1 MLCERCHR
9 REATVNVVTVIN
21 KEKVSKWLC
30 SECAKEVA
38 AQGMQ
43 AGHQDAETARNFL
56 EELFGSMI
64 PFQGAA
70 DEEASGREGGA
81 GKYTTALNRT
91 LLDASRLAHRRG
103 SDELGTEHV
112 LWAMLQVGDSE
123 ASHLLVHCG
132 VDKYTLMGELETWM
146 PRKDKD
152 GKVPPSYS
160 KEMRAALE
168 YAESFTKAD
177 GLYKVSSG
185 HMLLGILAVPESVAG
200 RVLACFHITLERVQ
214 GMMHEEFIRTR
225 ALPEGN
231 QFESQALKEQQAS
244 QERKVLKLLEGFGR
258 NLNELA
264 RQDKLD
270 SVLGR
275 DRELETVMR
284 ILCRRT
290 KNNPVIIGEAGVG
303 KTALAEGLAQRIV
316 HKEVPEFL
324 QEKVIFSLEL
334 GYVVAGAKYRG
345 ELEERLRNII
355 EAVKH
360 SPNIILFIDEIQML
374 MNGGTDGNMSIG
386 NIIKPA
392 LARGELHVIGATTI
406 EDYRKSI
413 EKDAALERRF
423 QPVRVDAPDV
433 KASLAILKHLAPRY
447 EAYHHVQIREGA
459 LEAAVKLSDR
469 YLPDRNLPDKA
480 IDIMDEACASVR
492 MHSVKDFTG
501 EMGDPVVDEDV
512 VRMVIS
518 QWTNIPLTRLTTAD
532 SKNLVKLEE
541 QLHDRIV
548 GQNEAVHAVA
558 QAVRRARAGMKDPH
572 RPVGTFLFLGP
583 TGVGKTELAKT
594 LAENLFGDERALIR
608 IDMSEYMDKYTSSR
622 LIGAP
627 PGYVG
632 YEEGGVLTSA
642 VKHRPYSVILLDEI
656 EKADPDIFNLLLQI
670 MDDGRLTD
678 GQGVTVDFRNTVL
691 IMTSN
696 ACAELMSEKQTLG
709 FGAHAEADV
718 ANKKDKV
725 LEGIRSIFRPE
736 FLNRLDE
743 ILVFDPLTK
752 KDLARIVDKMLE
764 ELQGRLDE
772 TGLRLSVTP
781 LAKDKLL
788 QVGMDMRYGARPL
801 RRALQ
806 REIEDKLAD
815 LYLEG
820 TFEGGDR
827 VLVDV
832 IGEEFVFTK
841 MKETGTLVPV
851 AEEPAH
857 V

>member
-200 RVLACFHITLERVQ
+200 RVLARFHITLERVQ

-743 ILVFDPLTK
+743 IIEFRPLTK
-752 KDLARIVDKMLE
+752 ANIRGIVELLIADTNRRLADRQLSIRLTDEAKKYIVD
-764 ELQGRLDE
+764 GGYDP
-772 TGLRLSVTP
+772 V
-781 LAKDKLL
+781 
-788 QVGMDMRYGARPL
+788 YGARPL
-801 RRALQ
+801 KRYMQKNVETLAAKA
-806 REIEDKLAD
+806 ILAD
-815 LYLEG
+815 GAGEG
-820 TFEGGDR
+820 
-827 VLVDV
+827 DV
-832 IGEEFVFTK
+832 IEIDCDESRGEGALSADIIHGE
-841 MKETGTLVPV
+841 
-851 AEEPAH
+851 
-857 V
+857 